1 MKKQILCGMAA
12 MVLGFAPAAAA
23 AGTVGFSGV
32 PALEAGAPAEPVK
45 ADTLYGNTSYGEQLA
60 ELARHFQNRG
70 RLLDSLFRDPRFEI
84 YESIGDRF
92 RGSAEKKSRGMDE
105 YKQILEFDDKTE
117 RITAFMDRY
126 ADDLRKAEREYGI
139 SPYLIAAI
147 IGIESDFGTKNGR
160 YNPFNSYVS
169 MYVTGYRKSFARAQL
184 EELLA
189 FTERMNLDVFELR
202 SSYAGAVS
210 SAQFIPYSLNKWFVG
225 DDIGDMGNS
234 ILSVGNYLAYF
245 LERTGDLR
253 TAVIRYNPSGLY
265 ADTVLELAKKAE
277 QKRSERP

>member
-1 MKKQILCGMAA
+1 MAA
-12 MVLGFAPAAAA
+12 MVLATAPAGLA
-23 AGTVGFSGV
+23 AGTADITAV
-32 PALEAGAPAEPVK
+32 PAVEADSPNVPAK
-45 ADTLYGNTSYGEQLA
+45 ADTLYGSNAYGEQLA
-60 ELARHFQNRG
+60 ELARHFKNRDQS
-70 RLLDSLFRDPRFEI
+70 LDSLLRDPRFEI

-92 RGSAEKKSRGMDE
+92 RGSAEKKSRGRNE
-105 YKQILEFDDKTE
+105 YKQVLEFDDKTE
-117 RITAFMDRY
+117 RIAAFMDRH
-126 ADDLRKAEREYGI
+126 ADVLRKAEREYGI
-139 SPYLIAAI
+139 SPYVIAAI

-169 MYVTGYRKSFARAQL
+169 MYVTGYRRSFARAQL

-189 FTERMNLDVFELR
+189 FTERKNLDVFELK

-225 DDIGDMGNS
+225 DDIFDMGNS

-277 QKRSERP
+277 QNRSDRP

>member
-1 MKKQILCGMAA
+1 MKKLLLCGMAA
-12 MVLGFAPAAAA
+12 MVLATAPAGLA
-23 AGTVGFSGV
+23 AGAADITAV
-32 PALEAGAPAEPVK
+32 PAVEADSPNVPAK
-45 ADTLYGNTSYGEQLA
+45 ADTLYGSNAYGEQLA
-60 ELARHFQNRG
+60 ELARHFKNRDQS
-70 RLLDSLFRDPRFEI
+70 LDSLLRDPRFEI

-92 RGSAEKKSRGMDE
+92 RGSAEKKSRGRNE
-105 YKQILEFDDKTE
+105 YKQVLEFDDKTE
-117 RITAFMDRY
+117 RIAAFMDRH
-126 ADDLRKAEREYGI
+126 ADVLRKAEREYGI
-139 SPYLIAAI
+139 SPYVIAAI

-169 MYVTGYRKSFARAQL
+169 MYVTGYRRSFARAQL

-189 FTERMNLDVFELR
+189 FTERKNLDVFELK

-225 DDIGDMGNS
+225 DDIFDMGNS

-277 QKRSERP
+277 QNRSDRP

>member
-1 MKKQILCGMAA
+1 MKKLILCGISAL
-12 MVLGFAPAAAA
+12 VLGTAPAGLA
-23 AGTVGFSGV
+23 AGTAGMPAV
-32 PALEAGAPAEPVK
+32 PAIEVEPAK
-45 ADTLYGNTSYGEQLA
+45 TDTLYGSNAYGEQLA
-60 ELARHFQNRG
+60 ELARHFKSRD
-70 RLLDSLFRDPRFEI
+70 RPLDSLLRDPRFEI

-92 RGSAEKKSRGMDE
+92 RGSAEKKSRSMDE
-105 YKQILEFDDKTE
+105 YKQVLEFDDKTE
-117 RITAFMDRY
+117 RIARFMDRH
-126 ADDLRKAEREYGI
+126 AEDLRKAEREYGI

-184 EELLA
+184 EELLE
-189 FTERMNLDVFELR
+189 FTERKGLDVFELK

-225 DDIGDMGNS
+225 DDIFDMGNS

-265 ADTVLELAKKAE
+265 ADTVLELAEKAE
-277 QKRSERP
+277 QSLSDRP